1 MKAKQFRIG
10 NLVSLNGK
18 EMAEWQKENE
28 KRIVSIS
35 SLEDC
40 YQQELFNY
48 LHSELDVIA
57 LQSQMHD
64 IERIVD
70 SMPSKNIYS
79 EAQIR
84 EVQLEV
90 IADEFAIE
98 FIEWCGLRTVQITK
112 SEWANWLP
120 NADGN
125 LSTKELLQ
133 IFKKEKGL

>member
-1 MKAKQFRIG
+1 MNLKERFKQ
-10 NLVSLNGK
+10 
-18 EMAEWQKENE
+18 W
-28 KRIVSIS
+28 
-35 SLEDC
+35 
-40 YQQELFNY
+40 
-48 LHSELDVIA
+48 LDTNPR
-57 LQSQMHD
+57 L
-64 IERIVD
+64 
-70 SMPSKNIYS
+70 
-79 EAQIR
+79 QIR